1 MNEPATSMKERLFFL
16 FCFLLVIFAALGAR
30 LGYIQIYMHESYSE
44 MAQNQ
49 QTRSIALPATRGE
62 ITDRKG
68 EKLAFSIRS
77 YSVWA
82 DTTLLKDRE
91 ETARQLAGFL
101 EIPEADIM
109 TVLQDKK
116 QYVRIGKEKLGQDT
130 ALQIKELKLKG
141 ISVEETVKRV
151 YPKEN
156 MAAHILGLTTDDSKG
171 LAGIE
176 LTYEKELSGEPGK
189 LVIRADAYGR
199 QLPNG
204 SKEII
209 PPKNG
214 RTVEL
219 TIDEII
225 QHYTEKALDAAM
237 IRTEATGMV
246 AVMMDVRTG
255 EILAMASR
263 PDYNPNQPRVPLN
276 PLDIPLLEAMDD
288 PAKVEYWNEMW
299 KNRVVNSLYEPGST
313 FKLIAGAAA
322 MDAGAITLNSTFNCP
337 GYEIVDGVK
346 IKCWSK
352 VPHGHQN
359 FFEAT
364 QNSCNPA
371 FIQIGMRL
379 GKDNFFEYLK
389 KFNINKKTGIE
400 LPGESAPLLRPLED
414 TVNVDYARMTFGY
427 SVSVTPLRMVTALGV
442 LGNKGQLMTPHI
454 VKSIRD
460 DQGKVILSTAPK
472 PVGSVL
478 SEATAADMLKVMES
492 VVTEG
497 SGKKAYVPGYRIGG
511 KTGTANKLIDGRYS
525 PDHVYSSFAAIAPLD
540 NPRLALL
547 VVVDEPKANNIHFG
561 SLVAAP
567 IAHEILR
574 DTLGYLEIPPQ
585 FEGTVK
591 EVVIPDLKGKSLD
604 EARKLLTERKLEFVL
619 PDNLL
624 DESILMVSDQYPKA
638 GEKVYETTRVILYP
652 ARRDA
657 AAE

>member
-1 MNEPATSMKERLFFL
+1 MNEPGISMKERLFFL
-16 FCFLLVIFAALGAR
+16 FCFLLFIFAALGAR
-30 LGYIQIYMHESYSE
+30 LGYIQIFMHESYSQ
-44 MAQNQ
+44 MAQDQ
-49 QTRSIALPATRGE
+49 QTRSITLPAIRGE

-82 DTTLLKDRE
+82 ETARVKDRE
-91 ETARQLAGFL
+91 GTARQLAEFL
-101 EIPEADIM
+101 EIPEADIL
-109 TVLQDKK
+109 TALKDKK
-116 QYVRIGKEKLGQDT
+116 QYVRIGKEKLGQSI

-141 ISVEETVKRV
+141 ITIEETVKRV

-156 MAAHILGLTTDDSKG
+156 LASHIMGLTTDDSKG

-176 LTYEKELSGEPGK
+176 LAFEKELSGKPGK

-204 SKEII
+204 SKETL
-209 PPKNG
+209 PPQNG
-214 RTVEL
+214 RTIEL

-237 IRTEATGMV
+237 IRTEASGMM

-263 PDYNPNQPRVPLN
+263 PDYNPNQPRVPLKTE
-276 PLDIPLLEAMDD
+276 DIPLLEAMDD
-288 PAKVEYWNEMW
+288 KGKVQYWNEMW

-313 FKLIAGAAA
+313 FKLITGASAL
-322 MDAGAITLNSTFNCP
+322 DAGAITVNSTFEDP

-346 IKCWSK
+346 IKCWSPT
-352 VPHGHQN
+352 PHGHQD

-379 GKDNFFEYLK
+379 GKENFFEYLK
-389 KFNINKKTGIE
+389 RFNLDKRTGIE
-400 LPGESAPLLRPLED
+400 LPGESAPLLRPLEE
-414 TVNVDYARMTFGY
+414 TVNVDFARMTFGY
-427 SVSVTPLRMVTALGV
+427 SVSVTPLRMVTALGAMA
-442 LGNKGQLMTPHI
+442 NKGQLMAPHI

-460 DQGKVILSTAPK
+460 DQGKVILSTAPQ
-472 PVGSVL
+472 PIGQAISA
-478 SEATAADMLKVMES
+478 STAADMLKVMES

-511 KTGTANKLIDGRYS
+511 KTGTANKIIDGKYS
-525 PDHVYSSFAAIAPLD
+525 SSLVYSSFAAVAPID

-547 VVVDEPKANNIHFG
+547 IVVDEPKANGIHFG

-591 EVVIPDLKGKSLD
+591 EVTIPDLKGKSLF
-604 EARKLLTERKLEFVL
+604 EAKRILTALKLDFVL

-624 DESILMVSDQYPKA
+624 DESVLMVSDQYPKA
-638 GEKVYETTRVILYP
+638 GERVFETTRVILYP
-652 ARRDA
+652 GRRDA
-657 AAE
+657 PPQ

>member
-1 MNEPATSMKERLFFL
+1 MNEPGISMKERLFFL
-16 FCFLLVIFAALGAR
+16 FCVILFIFAALGIR
-30 LGYIQIYMHESYSE
+30 LGYIQVYMHDEYGK

-49 QTRSIALPATRGE
+49 QTRSIALPATRGD
-62 ITDRKG
+62 ITDRNG
-68 EKLAFSIRS
+68 EKLAFSLRS

-82 DTTLLKDRE
+82 DTTLVKNRE
-91 ETARQLAGFL
+91 DTAHQLAAFM
-101 EIPEADIM
+101 EIPEADIVVAL
-109 TVLQDKK
+109 TSKK
-116 QYVRIGKEKLGQDT
+116 QYVRVGKEKLDQNK

-156 MAAHILGLTTDDSKG
+156 LASHVLGLTTDDSKG

-176 LTYEKELSGEPGK
+176 LAFDKELSGIPGK
-189 LVIRADAYGR
+189 MVIQADAYGR
-199 QLPNG
+199 QLPDG
-204 SKEII
+204 TKDVTPS
-209 PPKNG
+209 KNG
-214 RTVEL
+214 RTIEL

-263 PDYNPNQPRVPLN
+263 PDYNPNKPRVPMKAE
-276 PLDIPLLEAMDD
+276 DIPLVETMNDK
-288 PAKVEYWNEMW
+288 AKVDYWNQMW

-313 FKLIAGAAA
+313 FKLITGASAL
-322 MDAGAITLNSTFNCP
+322 DAGAINLNSSFECP
-337 GYEIVDGVK
+337 GYYMVDGQR
-346 IKCWSK
+346 IACWSTT
-352 VPHGHQN
+352 PHGHQD
-359 FFEAT
+359 FFKAT

-371 FIQIGMRL
+371 FIQIGQRL
-379 GKDNFFEYLK
+379 GKEKFFDYLK
-389 KFNINKKTGIE
+389 RFNIDKKTGIE
-400 LPGESAPLLRPLED
+400 LPGESAPLLRPIEK
-414 TVNVDYARMTFGY
+414 TVGVDFARMTYGY
-427 SVSVTPLRMVTALGV
+427 SASVTPLRMVTALGA
-442 LGNKGQLMTPHI
+442 LGNEGQLMAPHI

-472 PVGSVL
+472 AMGQVIQES
-478 SEATAADMLKVMES
+478 TAADMLRVMES

-525 PDHVYSSFAAIAPLD
+525 SSMVYSSFAAIAPLD
-540 NPRLALL
+540 NPRIALL
-547 VVVDEPKANNIHFG
+547 IVVDEPKANDIHFG

-574 DTLGYLEIPPQ
+574 DTLGYLEIPPH

-591 EVVIPDLKGKSLD
+591 EVTVPDLKGKSLE
-604 EARKLLTERKLEFVL
+604 EARRILTAKKLDFVL

-624 DESILMVSDQYPKA
+624 DESILMISEQYPKA
-638 GEKVYETTRVILYP
+638 GERVYETTRVILYP
-652 ARRDA
+652 ARRNA
-657 AAE
+657 SPQ

>member
-1 MNEPATSMKERLFFL
+1 MNEPGISMKERLFFL
-16 FCFLLVIFAALGAR
+16 FCTLLLVFAALGAR
-30 LGYIQIYMHESYSE
+30 LGYIQIYMHESYGQ
-44 MAQNQ
+44 MAQDQ
-49 QTRSIALPATRGE
+49 QTRSLALPATRGE

-82 DTTLLKDRE
+82 DTTLVKDRTD
-91 ETARQLAGFL
+91 TARQLAAFL
-101 EIPEADIM
+101 EIPETDIL
-109 TVLQDKK
+109 TALRDKK
-116 QYVRIGKEKLGQDT
+116 RYIRIGKEKLGQST
-130 ALQIKELKLKG
+130 ALQVKALKLKG

-156 MAAHILGLTTDDSKG
+156 LASHVLGLTSDDGAG

-176 LTYEKELSGEPGK
+176 LTYDKELSGLPGK
-189 LVIRADAYGR
+189 LVIQADAYGR

-204 SKEII
+204 FRDIKQPE
-209 PPKNG
+209 NG
-214 RTVEL
+214 RIVEL
-219 TIDEII
+219 TIDEIL

-237 IRTEATGMV
+237 IRTEASGMM

-263 PDYNPNQPRVPLN
+263 PDYNPNQPRVPMK
-276 PLDIPLLEAMDD
+276 PEDVPLLEAMDD
-288 PAKVEYWNEMW
+288 KAKVAYWNEMW

-313 FKLIAGAAA
+313 FKLITAASA
-322 MDAGAITLNSTFNCP
+322 LDAGAISMNSTFEDP
-337 GYEIVDGVK
+337 GYQMVDGIK
-346 IKCWSK
+346 IKCWST

-359 FFEAT
+359 IYQAT

-371 FIQIGMRL
+371 FIQIGMKL
-379 GKDNFFEYLK
+379 GKENFFEYLK
-389 KFNINKKTGIE
+389 RFNIDKKTGVE
-400 LPGESAPLLRPLED
+400 LPGESAPLLRPIKD

-427 SVSVTPLRMVTALGV
+427 SASVTPLRMVTALGAM
-442 LGNKGQLMTPHI
+442 GNKGQMMAPHI

-460 DQGKVILSTAPK
+460 EKGKVILSTAPQ
-472 PVGSVL
+472 PVGQVL
-478 SEATAADMLKVMES
+478 SEATAANMLKIMES

-525 PDHVYSSFAAIAPLD
+525 TEHVFSSFAAVAPID

-591 EVVIPDLKGKSLD
+591 EVVIPDLKGRSLE
-604 EARKLLTERKLEFVL
+604 EARKLLTEKKLEFVL

-624 DESILMVSDQYPKA
+624 DESVLMVSDQYPKA
-638 GEKVYETTRVILYP
+638 GEKVFETTRVILYP

-657 AAE
+657 APQ

>member
-1 MNEPATSMKERLFFL
+1 MNEPGISMKQRLFFL
-16 FCFLLVIFAALGAR
+16 FCMILLCFAGLGIR
-30 LGYIQIYMHESYSE
+30 LGYIQIYMHDEYGK

-49 QTRSIALPATRGE
+49 QTRTITLPAVRGG
-62 ITDRKG
+62 ITDRNG

-82 DTTLLKDRE
+82 DTTRVEDKE
-91 ETARQLAGFL
+91 STACQLAAFL
-101 EIPEADIM
+101 EIPEADIVAAM
-109 TVLQDKK
+109 NSKK
-116 QYVRIGKEKLGQDT
+116 QYVRIGKEKLGQSE

-156 MAAHILGLTTDDSKG
+156 LAAHVLGITTDDSKG

-176 LTYEKELSGEPGK
+176 LAFEKELGGTPGK
-189 LVIRADAYGR
+189 MVIEADAYGR

-204 SKEII
+204 SKEIT

-214 RTVEL
+214 RTIEL

-263 PDYNPNQPRVPLN
+263 PDYNPNEPRIPMKVE
-276 PLDIPLLEAMDD
+276 DVPLLEAMDD
-288 PAKVEYWNEMW
+288 KAKVDYWNQMW

-313 FKLIAGAAA
+313 FKLITGASAL
-322 MDAGAITLNSTFNCP
+322 DSGAINLNSTFECA
-337 GYEIVDGVK
+337 GYYMVDGQR
-346 IKCWSK
+346 ISCWSD
-352 VPHGHQN
+352 VPHGHQD

-371 FIQIGMRL
+371 FIQIGQRM

-389 KFNINKKTGIE
+389 RFNIDKKTGIE
-400 LPGESAPLLRPLED
+400 LPGESAPLLRPIEK
-414 TVNVDYARMTFGY
+414 TVGVDFARMTYGY
-427 SVSVTPLRMVTALGV
+427 STSVTPLRMTTALAAF
-442 LGNKGQLMTPHI
+442 GNKGQMMAPHI

-460 DQGKVILSTAPK
+460 DQGKVVLSTAPTI
-472 PVGSVL
+472 VNQVV
-478 SEATAADMLKVMES
+478 SEETAANMLKVMES

-511 KTGTANKLIDGRYS
+511 KTGTADKLIDGRYNTS
-525 PDHVYSSFAAIAPLD
+525 MVYSSFAAIAPLD
-540 NPRLALL
+540 NPRVALL
-547 VVVDEPKANNIHFG
+547 VVVDEPKADGIHFG

-574 DTLGYLEIPPQ
+574 DTLGYLEIPPH
-585 FEGTVK
+585 FEGSVK
-591 EVVIPDLKGKSLD
+591 EVTIPDLKGLSLE
-604 EARKLLTERKLEFVL
+604 EARRILTAKKLDFVL

-624 DESILMVSDQYPKA
+624 DESILMISEQYPKA
-638 GEKVYETTRVILYP
+638 GERVYETTRVILYP
-652 ARRDA
+652 GRRDVPA
-657 AAE
+657 Q

>member
-1 MNEPATSMKERLFFL
+1 MNEPGISMKERLFFL
-16 FCFLLVIFAALGAR
+16 FCTLLLIFAVLGAR
-30 LGYIQIYMHESYSE
+30 LGYVQIFMHEPYGL
-44 MAQNQ
+44 MAKNQ
-49 QTRSIALPATRGE
+49 QTRSIALPAIRGE

-68 EKLAFSIRS
+68 EKLAFSLRS

-82 DTTLLKDRE
+82 DSTLVKDRE
-91 ETARQLAGFL
+91 DTALQLAAFM
-101 EIPEADIM
+101 EIPQADI
-109 TVLQDKK
+109 LAALNDKK
-116 QYVRIGKEKLGQDT
+116 QYIRIGKEKLGQST

-156 MAAHILGLTTDDSKG
+156 LAAHVMGLTTDDGKG

-176 LTYEKELSGEPGK
+176 LAYEKELSGESGK
-189 LVIRADAYGR
+189 LVIQADAYGR

-204 SKEII
+204 FKELD

-214 RTVEL
+214 RTIEL

-237 IRTEATGMV
+237 IRTEATGMM

-263 PDYNPNQPRVPLN
+263 PDYNPNQPRVPLKTE
-276 PLDIPLLEAMDD
+276 DVPLLEAMDD
-288 PAKVEYWNEMW
+288 KGKVEYWNQMW

-313 FKLIAGAAA
+313 FKLITGASAL
-322 MDAGAITLNSTFNCP
+322 DAGAINMNSTFEDP
-337 GYEIVDGVK
+337 GYEMVDGVR
-346 IKCWSK
+346 ISCWSD

-359 FFEAT
+359 FFQAT

-371 FIQIGMRL
+371 FVQIGMRL
-379 GKDNFFEYLK
+379 GKEKFFDYLK
-389 KFNINKKTGIE
+389 RFNIDKKTGIE
-400 LPGESAPLLRPLED
+400 LPGESAPLLRPVEK
-414 TVNVDYARMTFGY
+414 TVNVDFARMTFGY
-427 SVSVTPLRMVTALGV
+427 SVSVTPLRMVTALGA
-442 LGNKGQLMTPHI
+442 LANKGQLMTPHI

-472 PVGSVL
+472 PVGQVV
-478 SEATAADMLKVMES
+478 SEETAANMLKVMES

-511 KTGTANKLIDGRYS
+511 KTGTSNKLIDGHYS
-525 PDHVYSSFAAIAPLD
+525 VSRVYSSFAAIAPLD

-547 VVVDEPKANNIHFG
+547 IVVDEPKADGIHFG

-574 DTLGYLEIPPQ
+574 DTLGYLEIPPK

-591 EVVIPDLKGKSLD
+591 EVTIPDLKGKSL
-604 EARKLLTERKLEFVL
+604 EEARRLLTARKLDFVL

-652 ARRDA
+652 ARRDTA
-657 AAE
+657 PQ

>member
-1 MNEPATSMKERLFFL
+1 MNEPGISMKERLFFL
-16 FCFLLVIFAALGAR
+16 FSMILITFAALGMR
-30 LGYIQIYMHESYSE
+30 LGYIQIYMHDVYGK
-44 MAQNQ
+44 MAHNQ
-49 QTRSIALPATRGE
+49 QTRAIALPATRGD
-62 ITDRKG
+62 ITDRNG

-82 DTTLLKDRE
+82 DTLLVEKDE
-91 ETARQLAGFL
+91 DTARQLAAFM
-101 EIPEADIM
+101 EIPETDI
-109 TVLQDKK
+109 VAALKNKK
-116 QYVRIGKEKLGQDT
+116 QYVRIGKEKLDQNT

-156 MAAHILGLTTDDSKG
+156 LASHVLGLTTDDSAG

-176 LTYEKELSGEPGK
+176 LTFEKELSGTPGK
-189 LVIRADAYGR
+189 MVIQADAHGR

-204 SKEII
+204 TKEIT
-209 PPKNG
+209 PSKNG
-214 RTVEL
+214 RTIEL

-237 IRTEATGMV
+237 IRTEATGMI

-263 PDYNPNQPRVPLN
+263 PDYNPNKPRAPMKSEDL
-276 PLDIPLLEAMDD
+276 PLLEAMDD
-288 PAKVEYWNEMW
+288 KAKVEYWNHMW

-313 FKLIAGAAA
+313 FKLITGASAL
-322 MDAGAITLNSTFNCP
+322 DAGAINLNSTFECA
-337 GYEIVDGVK
+337 GHYMVDGQR
-346 IKCWSK
+346 IACWSK
-352 VPHGHQN
+352 TPHGHQD

-371 FIQIGMRL
+371 FIQIGQRL
-379 GKDNFFEYLK
+379 GKEQFFGYLK
-389 KFNINKKTGIE
+389 RFNIDKKTGIE
-400 LPGESAPLLRPLED
+400 LPGESAPLLRAMD
-414 TVNVDYARMTFGY
+414 KTVNVDFARMTYGY
-427 SVSVTPLRMVTALGV
+427 SASVTPLRMVTALGA
-442 LGNKGQLMTPHI
+442 LGNNGQMMAPHI
-454 VKSIRD
+454 VKAIRD

-472 PVGSVL
+472 VAEEVVSPT
-478 SEATAADMLKVMES
+478 TAADMLRVMES

-511 KTGTANKLIDGRYS
+511 KTGTSNKLIDGRYS
-525 PDHVYSSFAAIAPLD
+525 ADHVYSSFAAIAPLD
-540 NPRLALL
+540 NPRIALL
-547 VVVDEPKANNIHFG
+547 IVVDEPKANDIHFG

-574 DTLGYLEIPPQ
+574 DTLGYMEIPPH

-591 EVVIPDLKGKSLD
+591 EVTVPNLKGKSLE
-604 EARKLLTERKLEFVL
+604 EARRVLTAKKLDFVL

-624 DESILMVSDQYPKA
+624 DESILMISEQYPKA
-638 GEKVYETTRVILYP
+638 GERVYETTRVILYP
-652 ARRDA
+652 ARRDGA
-657 AAE
+657 TQ

>member
-1 MNEPATSMKERLFFL
+1 MKERLFFL
-16 FCFLLVIFAALGAR
+16 FCLLLVTFAALGAR
-30 LGYIQIYMHESYSE
+30 LGYIQIYMHDTYGK
-44 MAQNQ
+44 MAKNQ

-82 DTTLLKDRE
+82 DTTLVKDLE
-91 ETARQLAGFL
+91 ETARQLATFL
-101 EIPEADIM
+101 EIPEADIL
-109 TVLQDKK
+109 TALQDKK
-116 QYVRIGKEKLGQDT
+116 QYVRIGKEKLGQNI

-156 MAAHILGLTTDDSKG
+156 LASHVLGLTTEDSKG

-176 LTYEKELSGEPGK
+176 LTFEKELGGAPGK
-189 LVIRADAYGR
+189 LVIQADAYGR

-204 SKEII
+204 SRENT

-214 RTVEL
+214 QTIEL

-237 IRTEATGMV
+237 VRTEATGMV
-246 AVMMDVRTG
+246 AVMLDVRTG

-263 PDYNPNQPRVPLN
+263 PDYNPNQPRVPMK
-276 PLDIPLLEAMDD
+276 PEEIPLLAAMNDK
-288 PAKVEYWNEMW
+288 AKVEYWNEMW

-313 FKLIAGAAA
+313 FKLITGASAL
-322 MDAGAITLNSTFNCP
+322 DAGAINFSSTFECP
-337 GYEIVDGVK
+337 GYYVVDGVK
-346 IKCWSK
+346 IKCWST
-352 VPHGHQN
+352 VPHGHQD
-359 FFEAT
+359 FFQAT

-371 FIQIGMRL
+371 FIQIGQKL

-389 KFNINKKTGIE
+389 RFNINKKTGIE
-400 LPGESAPLLRPLED
+400 LPGESAPLLRPIED
-414 TVNVDYARMTFGY
+414 TVNVDFARMTYGY
-427 SVSVTPLRMVTALGV
+427 SVSVTPLRMVTALAAM
-442 LGNKGQLMTPHI
+442 GNKGQMMAPHI
-454 VKSIRD
+454 IKSIRD
-460 DQGKVILSTAPK
+460 DQGKVILSTAPQS
-472 PVGSVL
+472 VGQVISP
-478 SEATAADMLKVMES
+478 ETAANMLKVMES

-525 PDHVYSSFAAIAPLD
+525 ASRVYSSFAAIAPLD
-540 NPRLALL
+540 NPQLALL
-547 VVVDEPKANNIHFG
+547 VVVDEPKANDIHFG

-574 DTLGYLEIPPQ
+574 DTLGYLEIPPH

-591 EVVIPDLKGKSLD
+591 EVTVPDLKGLGLED
-604 EARKLLTERKLEFVL
+604 ARKLLASKKLDFVL

-624 DESILMVSDQYPKA
+624 DESVLMVSDQYPKA
-638 GEKVYETTRVILYP
+638 GQKVYETTRVIMYP
-652 ARRDA
+652 ARRDGA
-657 AAE
+657 TQ